1 MGLFNR
7 KKEGGLMDVI
17 RCDQENYLVWK
28 WRPSGEVDS
37 TNKENSIR
45 YGSRLR
51 VKDGEVAVFFYPQND
66 GEIMDFIVGPH
77 DQKIETANFPVLTGI
92 VGSIWG
98 GDAPFQAEVYFINIQ
113 EANQIKFAV
122 PYFDVAD
129 PRYPDFALPVAV
141 RGTITF
147 SLNNYEQFTKLNRLV
162 DFDLE
167 SFTQQIKDA
176 VARYTKGFVA
186 NCPMENN
193 IPVIQLERRTIEI
206 SELIQRE
213 LAQAFAE
220 DFGVELK
227 RVDIS
232 AIEIDKQSDNYAEYV
247 CLTKEQQARRAE
259 IDTEQYERTAKLSA
273 EQQFIQAHAINKQA
287 DVLQT
292 AAHSLGDMGGMD
304 LGGGGDGLNPA
315 GMMMGMAMGGTMG
328 GQMANMMNAF
338 GQMPQPQMGG
348 ATPPPVSGSVHYMVA
363 INGQQYGPYTM
374 QQMQQMA
381 VARQID
387 ANTLVW
393 TQGMAQWTMAGSV
406 AELAQLFVATPPPV
420 PPTPPTL

>member
-98 GDAPFQAEVYFINIQ
+98 GDTPFQAEVYFINIQ

-147 SLNNYEQFTKLNRLV
+147 SLNNY
-162 DFDLE
+162 
-167 SFTQQIKDA
+167 
-176 VARYTKGFVA
+176 
-186 NCPMENN
+186 
-193 IPVIQLERRTIEI
+193 
-206 SELIQRE
+206 
-213 LAQAFAE
+213 
-220 DFGVELK
+220 
-227 RVDIS
+227 
-232 AIEIDKQSDNYAEYV
+232 
-247 CLTKEQQARRAE
+247 
-259 IDTEQYERTAKLSA
+259 
-273 EQQFIQAHAINKQA
+273 
-287 DVLQT
+287 
-292 AAHSLGDMGGMD
+292 
-304 LGGGGDGLNPA
+304 
-315 GMMMGMAMGGTMG
+315 
-328 GQMANMMNAF
+328 
-338 GQMPQPQMGG
+338 
-348 ATPPPVSGSVHYMVA
+348 
-363 INGQQYGPYTM
+363 
-374 QQMQQMA
+374 
-381 VARQID
+381 
-387 ANTLVW
+387 
-393 TQGMAQWTMAGSV
+393 
-406 AELAQLFVATPPPV
+406 
-420 PPTPPTL
+420 